1 VKHLHHQSK
10 HQIGTPVVN
19 GRPSPHSLPLLG
31 HCYISHHCH
40 LPRLTQANCFC
51 CYICWVKTFLGEDVK
66 TQGGITFTIIARGA
80 KCPGGRWKVPK
91 IFSTISLLPKG
102 QSPPKFFVPPI
113 FLYPEKCV
121 FNIKQ
126 KSFPP
131 KNVFY
136 PLTLKPG
143 NGPATHGSCRTKQIK
158 QF

>member
-1 VKHLHHQSK
+1 MPWGALKSSK
-10 HQIGTPVVN
+10 NLQYDIFTP
-19 GRPSPHSLPLLG
+19 
-31 HCYISHHCH
+31 
-40 LPRLTQANCFC
+40 
-51 CYICWVKTFLGEDVK
+51 K
-66 TQGGITFTIIARGA
+66 GA
-80 KCPGGRWKVPK
+80 KPPK
-91 IFSTISLLPKG
+91 IFCSTHI
-102 QSPPKFFVPPI
+102 FVPR
-113 FLYPEKCV
+113 KCV